1 MKKVIVTLAIAMML
15 ASCEKS
21 LPKTG
26 AVQEDPKTIAFNLAK
41 EKSYPAIKAHID
53 TFNKENNAT
62 LDSLII
68 VSVDTATEKM
78 GFLNLC
84 LNKKNDI
91 NNISKAIQ
99 LQEKLVEATKPFGP
113 AMSKVEIQTLK
124 ILKLKLEIETANYE
138 ELLEKAA
145 QKDSTNFSLYKLKT
159 QAIRTTPRGKDTLNN
174 YFFVD
179 SLYQL
184 KKF

>member
-1 MKKVIVTLAIAMML
+1 MKKVIVILAIATMF

-26 AVQEDPKTIAFNLAK
+26 AVQEDAKTIAFNLAK
-41 EKSYPAIKAHID
+41 EKSYAAIKTSMD
-53 TFNKENNAT
+53 SLNKKNNFT
-62 LDSLII
+62 LDTLII
-68 VSVDTATEKM
+68 ESVDSATEKM
-78 GFLNLC
+78 AFLNIC
-84 LNKKNDI
+84 QTQKNILDI
-91 NNISKAIQ
+91 ISKDI
-99 LQEKLVEATKPFGP
+99 LNQEKLVEATKPFGP
-113 AMSKVEIQTLK
+113 SMSKVEIQRLK

-159 QAIRTTPRGKDTLNN
+159 QAIRTTSRGKDTLNN

-179 SLYQL
+179 SLFQL